1 MNEAEKKEYLE
12 RYKEKKRD
20 GELFFPDSIA
30 KDAVVSL
37 LLFVILI
44 GLVLFLGV
52 PNEPPVN
59 PSDTSYLPRP
69 EWYFLWA
76 FQLLKY
82 FPGKLEG
89 VAIAGL
95 GLLLGVVLF
104 GLPFFDRSSK
114 RHPMNRPVATAV
126 MVVVVLGIVFLTI
139 QAVVTTPQQA
149 EAVQVGGD
157 LASRIEAGGKLYAE
171 HCAEC
176 HGADGEGAEITT
188 SPGEFTNPL
197 NSEDFLLTRS
207 RDTIYKIIEYG
218 QPGLGMQAFGATYGG
233 PLTGPEIRAIVDFIE
248 SWYAPP
254 EADQAGANLAAIET
268 PSFSQHVQPILDKRC
283 ASCHGRRQKGGFSV
297 VDYDSV
303 MKTGDHAP
311 VIVPGDAANSVLAQM
326 LRGVKTPAGG
336 QMPPTRPL
344 TEDQIQL
351 IERWINQGALD
362 N

>member
-1 MNEAEKKEYLE
+1 MNEAEKQEYLE

-37 LLFVILI
+37 LLFVVLI

-52 PNEPPVN
+52 PNEPPAN

-95 GLLLGVVLF
+95 GLLFGVALF
-104 GLPFFDRSSK
+104 GLPFFDRGSK
-114 RHPMNRPVATAV
+114 RHPLNRPIATAV

-139 QAVVTTPQQA
+139 QAIVTTPPQA

-176 HGADGEGAEITT
+176 HGANGEGAEITT

-218 QPGLGMQAFGATYGG
+218 QPGLGMQAFGLTYAG
-233 PLTGPEIRAIVDFIE
+233 PLTGPLTGELTATLVSPTAIPPDTSHE
-248 SWYAPP
+248 GSW
-254 EADQAGANLAAIET
+254 
-268 PSFSQHVQPILDKRC
+268 
-283 ASCHGRRQKGGFSV
+283 
-297 VDYDSV
+297 
-303 MKTGDHAP
+303 
-311 VIVPGDAANSVLAQM
+311 
-326 LRGVKTPAGG
+326 
-336 QMPPTRPL
+336 
-344 TEDQIQL
+344 
-351 IERWINQGALD
+351 
-362 N
+362 